1 MSGTLDVTKLMKALE
16 NEDNDGLIE
25 LDHKKIQA
33 MKNDMLQKL
42 GLPRDKLKSLHKS
55 LKFYRYVDELPDIHY
70 GSYVR
75 WISLKNPNNIRLTN
89 GGIVC
94 DVKIDDG
101 INVVCRNNMHRFFQ
115 FKMGECLV
123 FQKLTDQEQVL
134 LSALDYLN
142 N

>member
-1 MSGTLDVTKLMKALE
+1 
-16 NEDNDGLIE
+16 
-25 LDHKKIQA
+25 

-42 GLPRDKLKSLHKS
+42 RLPRDKLRSLHKS
-55 LKFYRYVDELPDIHY
+55 LKLYRYVDELPDLHY

-123 FQKLTDQEQVL
+123 FQQLTDKEQVL